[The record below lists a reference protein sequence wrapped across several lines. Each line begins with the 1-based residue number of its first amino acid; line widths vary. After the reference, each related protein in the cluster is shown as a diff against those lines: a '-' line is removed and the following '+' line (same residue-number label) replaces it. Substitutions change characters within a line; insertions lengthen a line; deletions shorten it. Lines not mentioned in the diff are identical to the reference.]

1 MVISVQY
8 SVCFWNPM
16 IAMVSMWFQL
26 KLFKFVLRKYT
37 NLLSFNYFK
46 FPSCSGNTLHR
57 NLRLFLLSEIS
68 ETFDIDELIISMFAS
83 VQRTRQKEN
92 LKRYEKLNERLCA
105 RLHPVTC
112 PWHRPFHLCNQH
124 VLVSICT
131 QSAKII
137 FIHDMKDQI
146 HWLQIHGHRI
156 KCKSLNSNVPVGGN
170 TLTSHPFHKFT
181 LNTTSNCASLK
192 EFTPEYTN
200 HLITSFNCIIKD
212 IETNIR

>member
-1 MVISVQY
+1 MYLKNTQINYPLTISNFHHVLAIHCIGTYKNFFYQR
-8 SVCFWNPM
+8 
-16 IAMVSMWFQL
+16 FQKHL
-26 KLFKFVLRKYT
+26 ILM
-37 NLLSFNYFK
+37 NW
-46 FPSCSGNTLHR
+46 
-57 NLRLFLLSEIS
+57 LFLCLP
-68 ETFDIDELIISMFAS
+68 L

-92 LKRYEKLNERLCA
+92 LKRYEKLNERPCA

-146 HWLQIHGHRI
+146 HWLQIQGHRI

-170 TLTSHPFHKFT
+170 TLTSHPFHKFI

>member
-8 SVCFWNPM
+8 SECFWNPM
-16 IAMVSMWFQL
+16 IAMVSVWFQL

-46 FPSCSGNTLHR
+46 FPSRSGNTLHR
-57 NLRLFLLSEIS
+57 NLQLFLLSEIS

-92 LKRYEKLNERLCA
+92 LKRYKKLNERPCA

-146 HWLQIHGHRI
+146 HWLQ
-156 KCKSLNSNVPVGGN
+156 N
-170 TLTSHPFHKFT
+170 
-181 LNTTSNCASLK
+181 
-192 EFTPEYTN
+192 
-200 HLITSFNCIIKD
+200 
-212 IETNIR
+212 